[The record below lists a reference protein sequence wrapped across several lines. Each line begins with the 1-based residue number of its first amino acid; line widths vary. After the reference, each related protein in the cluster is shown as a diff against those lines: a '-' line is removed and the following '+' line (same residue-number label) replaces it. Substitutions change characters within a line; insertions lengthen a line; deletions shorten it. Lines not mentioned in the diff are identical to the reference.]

1 MNTNCFKAGNLVSLQ
16 DFSLE
21 HAVYLRQREN
31 FIKHKKFILEVMQC
45 LKVLILFD
53 NK

>member
-21 HAVYLRQREN
+21 QAVYLRQREN
-31 FIKHKKFILEVMQC
+31 FIKHKKFVLEVMQR
-45 LKVLILFD
+45 LNVLVLFN